1 VFAGQAR
8 LGEKERREG
17 EQFAEGQRH
26 GRRHGRLG
34 GEYRQVPILGSCPA
48 GRTRQAAGRGL
59 VGMTERARA
68 LGGTMCAVKLR
79 KRRRS
84 QVKPNLITTRPL
96 CGEIPPV
103 EPPNVIRSVP
113 TGSPNDGGSQ
123 SRRIEMTSASY
134 AHGRSTG
141 KLTAVVILAII
152 AVLAIIAAIIYFTEP
167 AKSLPSV
174 LGTITSPASRA
185 AAHRS
190 TRGIISLV
198 IGVVFL
204 AAAGLTSRLGRSS
217 AQ

>member
-1 VFAGQAR
+1 
-8 LGEKERREG
+8 
-17 EQFAEGQRH
+17 
-26 GRRHGRLG
+26 
-34 GEYRQVPILGSCPA
+34 
-48 GRTRQAAGRGL
+48 
-59 VGMTERARA
+59 
-68 LGGTMCAVKLR
+68 
-79 KRRRS
+79 
-84 QVKPNLITTRPL
+84 
-96 CGEIPPV
+96 
-103 EPPNVIRSVP
+103 
-113 TGSPNDGGSQ
+113 
-123 SRRIEMTSASY
+123 MTSASY